1 MIFKKYDKKEE
12 KKFKD
17 YYSDY
22 IIMGNKIIRK
32 KREEKNPLI
41 NHINLNIY
49 IEVLHIRQSIKK
61 ERKVKRAEKE
71 G

>member
-1 MIFKKYDKKEE
+1 MIFKEYDKKEE

-22 IIMGNKIIRK
+22 IIMSNKIIRK

-49 IEVLHIRQSIKK
+49 IVIRSSSY
-61 ERKVKRAEKE
+61 
-71 G
+71 